1 MANTPRPSLLP
12 SLNQLY
18 DRLADIEIE
27 RAETQK
33 LLRLALDR
41 HYRETDT
48 PATKQRLAEIAAS
61 VQHRHRRKGG
71 GDA

>member
-1 MANTPRPSLLP
+1 MSDQPRETLLP
-12 SLNQLY
+12 PLREIY

-27 RAETQK
+27 RRETQK

-48 PATKQRLAEIAAS
+48 PATQQRLAEIAAS
-61 VQHRHRRKGG
+61 VERRHRRKGG
-71 GDA
+71 GRG

>member
-1 MANTPRPSLLP
+1 MSDTPRPSLLP
-12 SLNQLY
+12 TLNQLY
-18 DRLADIEIE
+18 DRLADIEVE

-41 HYRETDT
+41 HYRETDS
-48 PATKQRLAEIAAS
+48 PATKQRLAEIATS
-61 VQHRHRRKGG
+61 VQRRHRRKGG